1 MMPNIRIGELLL
13 NSGFINEEQVQ
24 KAVAKQ
30 KTLPPGSKLGEVL
43 IAMGYVSETQVARA
57 LSERLRVPY
66 VDLATA
72 AIDSSAVRQIPEE
85 DARRYTLIAYKK
97 QGSRLFVATND
108 PINFAAFEELK
119 VKCGM
124 DIYPQLSTKTAI
136 LDAINKVYAASEQD
150 EVMEDIDK
158 EYDAAAALAAAQ
170 QESESDARVDNA
182 PVVKLV
188 NTLIESAFRTN
199 ASDIH
204 IEPFKDRTRIRFR
217 VDGECLEKMAVKPAV
232 HSSLVTRL
240 KILSG
245 MNIAEKRIP
254 LDGRFGVKIDGINLD
269 LRVSSVP
276 TVFGE
281 KVVIRLLSTAD
292 EKTRKVTDLGMSDY
306 NYEMFKQII
315 RCPHGV
321 MLVTGPTGSGKS
333 TTLYATLGEL
343 SKPNINVVT
352 CEDPVEKK
360 IDGVNQCQMNVK
372 AGYTFALALRAI
384 LRQDPDIVMVGEIRD
399 GETADIAIRAAITGH
414 LVLSTLHTNDAAS
427 TILRLVDM
435 GVAPYMVASSIVGV
449 IAQRLVKVL
458 CESCKEDVLLEDP
471 ADLKLI
477 GKMQPCPDCCETVDI
492 TDRFELMMVRK
503 GEEPV
508 KKVATRGGCPVCR
521 KTGYI
526 YEPTTIKAPSRKG
539 CQNCRNT
546 GYKGRSAIHE
556 IIIPSNAI
564 KECISTN
571 GTAEEIGKLAT
582 VNGTKLLRDNV
593 TDMVLEGITTM
604 DELVKATYTV

>member
-1 MMPNIRIGELLL
+1 MPMHNIRLGQLLIDA
-13 NSGFINEEQVQ
+13 GYITDEQLDKALEHQ
-24 KAVAKQ
+24 KQV
-30 KTLPPGSKLGEVL
+30 GGIKLGDALLDLKFVNELQLFQVL
-43 IAMGYVSETQVARA
+43 SN
-57 LSERLRVPY
+57 RLKVPY
-66 VDLATA
+66 VDLATTNIDPA
-72 AIDSSAVRQIPEE
+72 AVGKIPEE
-85 DARRYTLIAYKK
+85 LARQHTLIAYRM
-97 QGSRLFVATND
+97 STNRLFVATND
-108 PINFAAFEELK
+108 PLNFYFFEDLKLKTGLDINP
-119 VKCGM
+119 V
-124 DIYPQLSTKTAI
+124 LSTKTSI
-136 LDAINKVYAASEQD
+136 IESINNAYSQSEQQ
-150 EVMEDIDK
+150 EVMENIDK
-158 EYDAAAALAAAQ
+158 EFEQNAAALEA
-170 QESESDARVDNA
+170 EGESDEVKNSG
-182 PVVKLV
+182 VVKLV
-188 NTLIESAFRTN
+188 TSLIEDAFRRN

-204 IEPFKDRTRIRFR
+204 IEPFKDRTRIRYR
-217 VDGECLEKMAVKPAV
+217 VDGECSEKMAVKPTI

-254 LDGRFGVKIDGINLD
+254 LDGRFGVKVDGVNLD

-292 EKTRKVTDLGMSDY
+292 EKTRRVTDLGMSDY
-306 NYEMFKQII
+306 NYQMFKQII

-458 CESCKEDVLLEDP
+458 CQECAQDVELTDP
-471 ADLKLI
+471 ADLKLVN
-477 GKMQPCPDCCETVDI
+477 KD
-492 TDRFELMMVRK
+492 
-503 GEEPV
+503 EPIWV
-508 KKVATRGGCPVCR
+508 KEAKHGGC
-521 KTGYI
+521 K
-526 YEPTTIKAPSRKG
+526 
-539 CQNCRNT
+539 NCRNT
-546 GYKGRSAIHE
+546 GYAGRSAIHE

-564 KECISTN
+564 KECISKD
-571 GTAEEIGKLAT
+571 GTAEEIGQLAKK
-582 VNGTKLLRDNV
+582 NGTKLLRDNV
-593 TDMVLEGITTM
+593 TDMVIAGTTTM

>member
-1 MMPNIRIGELLL
+1 MKNIPIGQLLIE
-13 NSGFINEEQVQ
+13 SGFITAAQLDT
-24 KAVAKQ
+24 ALAKQ
-30 KTLPPGSKLGEVL
+30 KESGGTMKLGDTL
-43 IAMGYVSETQVARA
+43 LDLGFVSETQLVHA
-57 LSERLRVPY
+57 LSSRLKVAF
-66 VDLATA
+66 VDLVTTQ
-72 AIDSSAVRQIPEE
+72 IDPDAVKRISEE
-85 DARRYTLIAYKK
+85 LARKHTLIAYKIAN
-97 QGSRLFVATND
+97 GRLYIATND
-108 PINFAAFEELK
+108 PVNFYVFEDLK
-119 VKCGM
+119 LKTGM
-124 DIYPQLSTKTAI
+124 EIHPMLSTKTAI
-136 LDAINKVYAASEQD
+136 LDAINNAYSQSEQQ
-150 EVMEDIDK
+150 EVMSDIDK
-158 EYDAAAALAAAQ
+158 EFENANALAEA
-170 QESESDARVDNA
+170 QESASDERVDNA
-182 PVVKLV
+182 PIVKLV
-188 NTLIESAFRTN
+188 NTLIETAFRTN

-204 IEPFKDRTRIRFR
+204 IEPFKDRTRIRYR
-217 VDGECLEKMAVKPAV
+217 IDGECIEKMVVKPTI

-240 KILSG
+240 KILAG

-254 LDGRFGVKIDGINLD
+254 LDGRFGMRVDGINLD

-306 NYEMFKQII
+306 NYQMFKQII

-458 CESCKEDVLLEDP
+458 CQDCAEEVELTDP
-471 ADLKLI
+471 ADLRL
-477 GKMQPCPDCCETVDI
+477 VDK
-492 TDRFELMMVRK
+492 T
-503 GEEPV
+503 EPV
-508 KKVATRGGCPVCR
+508 RIKAAKAGGC
-521 KTGYI
+521 K
-526 YEPTTIKAPSRKG
+526 S
-539 CQNCRNT
+539 CRNT
-546 GYKGRSAIHE
+546 GYTGRSAIHE

-564 KECISTN
+564 KECISKN
-571 GTAEEIGKLAT
+571 GTAEEIGNLSKE
-582 VNGTKLLRDNV
+582 NGTKLLRDNV
-593 TDMVLEGITTM
+593 TDMVLAGTTTM